1 MPENQAFRP
10 MCPTLPELAYGAE
23 TVQRMRNLQRKME
36 RSMLGI
42 SLIKIQSGTQNFGGG
57 PRFKTVFNIKWC
69 WAGHLARCGDTSW
82 RKALTERLPRED
94 KR

>member
-1 MPENQAFRP
+1 

-42 SLIKIQSGTQNFGGG
+42 SLIQIQSGTKELLGRRSQNFGGG
-57 PRFKTVFNIKWC
+57 PRFKTYVFNIKWC